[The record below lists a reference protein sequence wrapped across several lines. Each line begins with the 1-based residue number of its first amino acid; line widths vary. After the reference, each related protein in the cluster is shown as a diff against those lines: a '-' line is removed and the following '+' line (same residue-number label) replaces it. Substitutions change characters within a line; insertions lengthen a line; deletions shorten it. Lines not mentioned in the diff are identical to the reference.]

1 MESTQTS
8 LMFILLT
15 ETEEANLSGG
25 QSTVTTN
32 GAPGQS
38 VVGQSVVGKNGVSV
52 QNGAALNGVSGRNA
66 VYRGNVQRPERI
78 TTIKARLERLLSRL
92 ESIRER

>member
-8 LMFILLT
+8 LMFISLT

-25 QSTVTTN
+25 ESTVTKN

-38 VVGQSVVGKNGVSV
+38 VVGQSVVRKNGVSV
-52 QNGAALNGVSGRNA
+52 QNGAAVNGVSGRNA
-66 VYRGNVQRPERI
+66 VYRPNVERPKRI
-78 TTIKARLERLLSRL
+78 TTIKERLERLLSRL
-92 ESIRER
+92 ESIR

>member
-8 LMFILLT
+8 LMFISLT

-25 QSTVTTN
+25 KSTVTTN

-38 VVGQSVVGKNGVSV
+38 VVGQSVVGQNGVSV
-52 QNGAALNGVSGRNA
+52 QNGAPGKNGVSGRNA
-66 VYRGNVQRPERI
+66 VYRPNVQRPKRI
-78 TTIKARLERLLSRL
+78 TTIKERLERLLSRL
-92 ESIRER
+92 ESIWE